1 MIVTIIW
8 NFKLWIEYQVKA
20 ITIAHYM
27 IPQSIYSSQ
36 HMCDFQ
42 MIINFS
48 GVMIGGLEAYMQL
61 EIPDFKY
68 IGLNP

>member
-1 MIVTIIW
+1 
-8 NFKLWIEYQVKA
+8 
-20 ITIAHYM
+20 
-27 IPQSIYSSQ
+27 
-36 HMCDFQ
+36 MCDFQ

>member
-1 MIVTIIW
+1 
-8 NFKLWIEYQVKA
+8 
-20 ITIAHYM
+20 M